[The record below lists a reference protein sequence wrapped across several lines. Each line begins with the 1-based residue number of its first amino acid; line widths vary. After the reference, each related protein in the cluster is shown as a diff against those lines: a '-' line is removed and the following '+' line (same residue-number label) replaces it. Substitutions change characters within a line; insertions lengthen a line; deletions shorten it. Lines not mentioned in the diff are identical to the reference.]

1 MPGQSSQ
8 AAPRSPPVNLERVTS
23 ESHEAALELLDTVT
37 ESTRRLLATIDSL
50 DDAALREPSL
60 LPGWTRGHV
69 LAHLCRNADSLV
81 NLFLWARTGIETPQ
95 YASTFLRDHDIEE
108 GAPRPLAEQ
117 RTDFVESAARFEG
130 MARILTPE
138 QWQAEVRTRQGRPI
152 PATEVVWMRWQE
164 VEVHHVD
171 LASGYTH
178 ADWPA
183 EFVDRLLPEAATAL
197 SASATEPFEIVTP
210 GYSAAIGAGTPTATV
225 TAPAADVLV
234 WLLGRTTPDSLTEP
248 LPPVPDWK

>member
-1 MPGQSSQ
+1 M
-8 AAPRSPPVNLERVTS
+8 TS
-23 ESHEAALELLDTVT
+23 EPHEAALELLDTVT

-50 DDAALREPSL
+50 DDAALTEPSL
-60 LPGWTRGHV
+60 LPGWSRGHV

-81 NLFLWARTGIETPQ
+81 NLFLWARTGVETPQ
-95 YASTFLRDHDIEE
+95 YVSTFIRDHDIEE

-117 RTDFVESAARFEG
+117 RADFVESAARYEG

-171 LASGYTH
+171 LAAGYTH
-178 ADWPA
+178 TDWPA
-183 EFVDRLLPEAATAL
+183 EFVDRLLPEVATAL
-197 SASATEPFEIVTP
+197 SPSATEPFEIVTP
-210 GYSAAIGAGTPTATV
+210 GFTTTVGAGTPSTTV

-234 WLLGRTTPDSLTEP
+234 WLLGRGTPASLPQP